1 LLRHEIGGTIVIDV
15 VIAVEELSTV
25 VEAIEKIDSRSELVS
40 GCKDGKQSILMSF
53 SQIVPG
59 DKSETCML

>member
-1 LLRHEIGGTIVIDV
+1 VIDV